1 MFTLHPW
8 GVGLVAESAP
18 SRLGIALLLL
28 SILIAAGCA
37 IVYELLIASISSY
50 FLGDSVEQFSLTIG
64 FFLFAMGLGAWLS
77 RLLQDNLLQRFIQVE
92 LALGLV
98 GGSSVAF
105 LYVFYAYTEHFRYG
119 MLLLI
124 ILIGSLIGLEVP
136 LLTRILRQYGT
147 LRTALS
153 SVLSMDY
160 FGSLFAALL
169 FPYLLL
175 PFLGAM
181 HTSILTGLVNWVVGV
196 VVFFVFRHQ
205 LDRSS
210 VRWLG
215 GQTALSGLTLL
226 ALLLL
231 SQPLLDRWESNFY
244 EDPVVYEEQSRYQK
258 IVLTSRG
265 EHVRL
270 YLNGHLQ
277 FASIDEYRYHE
288 ALVHPAMALSASRQR
303 VLIIGGGDGLTA
315 REVLKYEDVESVE
328 LVDLDPAITRL
339 AQRNPHLTRLNGN
352 ALNRQRVEVINLDG
366 FLFLQEEHAPYGVII
381 LDLPDPREEGLAKL
395 YSLESYRLARRLLAP
410 GGIIVTQATSP
421 YFAREAFWC
430 IGQTMEEA
438 GLQILSYHLNVP
450 SFGEWGFH
458 LGAARSLDA
467 EKVRFGVPRLYLD
480 EPTWLAALVFGRDMA
495 RVPTQINELDKPA
508 LARYYRRGWNE
519 WF

>member
-1 MFTLHPW
+1 
-8 GVGLVAESAP
+8 
-18 SRLGIALLLL
+18 
-28 SILIAAGCA
+28 
-37 IVYELLIASISSY
+37 
-50 FLGDSVEQFSLTIG
+50 
-64 FFLFAMGLGAWLS
+64 
-77 RLLQDNLLQRFIQVE
+77 
-92 LALGLV
+92 
-98 GGSSVAF
+98 
-105 LYVFYAYTEHFRYG
+105 VFYAYTGQFRYG

-124 ILIGSLIGLEVP
+124 VLIGSLIGLEIP

-147 LRTALS
+147 LRTTLS

-160 FGSLFAALL
+160 FGSLVAALL

-181 HTSILTGLVNWVVGV
+181 YTSILTGLVNWAVGV
-196 VVFFVFRHQ
+196 FVFVIFRHQ
-205 LDRSS
+205 LGRNAG
-210 VRWLG
+210 RWLAG
-215 GQTALSGLTLL
+215 LAALSGTFLV
-226 ALLLL
+226 ALLVLA
-231 SQPLLDRWESNFY
+231 QPLLDRWESNFY
-244 EDPVVYEEQSRYQK
+244 EDPVVYEEQSPYQK

-265 EHVRL
+265 EHIRL

-277 FASIDEYRYHE
+277 FASVDEYRYHE

-315 REVLKYEDVESVE
+315 REVLKYDDVESVE

-339 AQRNPHLTRLNGN
+339 ARRNLYLTRLNDN
-352 ALNRQRVEVINLDG
+352 ALNRQRLTVINLDG
-366 FLFLQEEHAPYGVII
+366 FLFLQAEHAPYGVII
-381 LDLPDPREEGLAKL
+381 IDLPDPREEGLAKL
-395 YSLESYRLARRLLAP
+395 YSLESYRLALRLLAP

-438 GLQILSYHLNVP
+438 GLQVISYHLNVP

-458 LGAARSLDA
+458 LGALRPLEAERARFDVS
-467 EKVRFGVPRLYLD
+467 RQYLD
-480 EPTWLAALVFGRDMA
+480 ESTWLAALVFGRDIA